1 MSFIDLQ
8 QLPFAG
14 MSSEF
19 VGADQGAPFSAY
31 LVKAEPGKGPP
42 LHIHPYVEVAFVIEG
57 SAMITIGEE
66 TRELQAD
73 GIAAIPAQT
82 PHRFV
87 NSGTGLLR

>member
-57 SAMITIGEE
+57 SRRSRSEKK
-66 TRELQAD
+66 
-73 GIAAIPAQT
+73 PASCKPT
-82 PHRFV
+82 GSRPSRLRHRIV
-87 NSGTGLLR
+87 L